1 MRPIKRA
8 IILCWIMLVACFAI
22 KLFGGNWF
30 EVVCTNEHFSN
41 FCEYVENNRAV
52 YVSFSLFVYIIPT
65 LFVILSVCNKPKP
78 NKKELLFFL
87 ISLLVIRLSRY
98 ISTDLKS
105 ILELVFIL
113 LVPIFL
119 DFVYTKDIKMSFK
132 KNWYRGIVGNA
143 LVLLFQTISLLT
155 KNVGLK
161 LLNDNLVVTYILLID
176 YYIMIT
182 LYYLYIKLKSEVKI
196 NG

>member
-1 MRPIKRA
+1 
-8 IILCWIMLVACFAI
+8 MLVACFAI

-52 YVSFSLFVYIIPT
+52 YVPFSLFVYIIPT

-78 NKKELLFFL
+78 NKEELLFFL

-105 ILELVFIL
+105 VLELLFIL
-113 LVPIFL
+113 LVPFIL
-119 DFVYTKDIKMSFK
+119 DFVYTKDIKNSFK